1 MKQIII
7 GIIALLFIIPITSF
21 AQQNQ
26 TYENF
31 DPIFL
36 KNTHREYTW
45 NFNPIEFDPNIVER
59 CINDIIGVARK
70 QYNYA
75 DTLQLNDA
83 LTDAANIQAEYM
95 AKKEDKT
102 QDNVVATL
110 KTPEMRAMNSGAT
123 KRVTELV
130 SRVKATKGTD
140 EYSYYDMSKE
150 TVLSLLTNAKTAPT
164 LLDKR
169 YTYIGVGC
177 SVDAYNKNCYISIV
191 LGNDL
196 SFNRGDVSYKNTTYT
211 RKTYG
216 LLPYEEKICRK
227 CEVRNIES
235 LQKYLEIKGDAIYFT
250 YPNVKTLKKIIGKDQ
265 DGLAVDIVQH
275 SQFPCNSASNDVDYN
290 YPNRGI
296 LLKYMTFPTLIQK
309 NEITDPKD
317 KSLKVYLGSIPSSV
331 AGSFDV
337 NLIIIKEKHICKTIV
352 KTDVQTPNVAYK
364 TNTSLIPDLN
374 GITTTINYI
383 PQPEQTILE
392 FTIPFESAKYTYES
406 NDIAPLLTALNEPKF
421 DIDSINII
429 AFTSFEGNE
438 TKNLELQKKR
448 SESIVKAIENIQN
461 RAVPYSIQ
469 LNDGWELLLKDIPE
483 EYKNIVKS
491 KNEAKN
497 ALKNTKTKN
506 NLEPILKN
514 HRYAQVKMNVT
525 YDVSEN
531 YAPDFMVSKF
541 NKCMA
546 KNDYPTAFAI
556 QKYLIKCVEDG
567 NCSEMSIQKMNIS
580 EDTKNL
586 PFLTNKY
593 YMLSVLGA
601 LTDEDI
607 QKMTDLS
614 KMDNTNIISEFNA
627 FCCQV
632 ENMDITSIGQISTT
646 QSKIDRY
653 YNNAIG
659 KQYADKVDALNITLQ
674 YKILDFLNNAETPD
688 ETLIESTYEKI
699 KSIALPTIKDWEK
712 AYEVAATFIKYGDYA
727 FARTAM
733 DPYIDDTN
741 ISEDFIF
748 TYLNLYSLDETVYL
762 SKNFEKA
769 CNLAVQ
775 KNNTRFCETIKTYSY
790 LIRENVAVQHIICSK
805 CK

>member
-1 MKQIII
+1 M
-7 GIIALLFIIPITSF
+7 
-21 AQQNQ
+21 
-26 TYENF
+26 
-31 DPIFL
+31 
-36 KNTHREYTW
+36 
-45 NFNPIEFDPNIVER
+45 
-59 CINDIIGVARK
+59 
-70 QYNYA
+70 
-75 DTLQLNDA
+75 
-83 LTDAANIQAEYM
+83 
-95 AKKEDKT
+95 
-102 QDNVVATL
+102 
-110 KTPEMRAMNSGAT
+110 
-123 KRVTELV
+123 
-130 SRVKATKGTD
+130 
-140 EYSYYDMSKE
+140 
-150 TVLSLLTNAKTAPT
+150 
-164 LLDKR
+164 
-169 YTYIGVGC
+169 
-177 SVDAYNKNCYISIV
+177 
-191 LGNDL
+191 
-196 SFNRGDVSYKNTTYT
+196 
-211 RKTYG
+211 
-216 LLPYEEKICRK
+216 
-227 CEVRNIES
+227 
-235 LQKYLEIKGDAIYFT
+235 
-250 YPNVKTLKKIIGKDQ
+250 
-265 DGLAVDIVQH
+265 
-275 SQFPCNSASNDVDYN
+275 
-290 YPNRGI
+290 
-296 LLKYMTFPTLIQK
+296 
-309 NEITDPKD
+309 
-317 KSLKVYLGSIPSSV
+317 
-331 AGSFDV
+331 
-337 NLIIIKEKHICKTIV
+337 
-352 KTDVQTPNVAYK
+352 
-364 TNTSLIPDLN
+364 
-374 GITTTINYI
+374 
-383 PQPEQTILE
+383 
-392 FTIPFESAKYTYES
+392 
-406 NDIAPLLTALNEPKF
+406 TALNEPKF

-712 AYEVAATFIKYGDYA
+712 AYQYAMEKIDQEAHQSAEGLYHNLNTLQSRSGSQLPFTSVNLGSCTLPEGRLLIK
-727 FARTAM
+727 AM
-733 DPYIDDTN
+733 
-741 ISEDFIF
+741 
-748 TYLNLYSLDETVYL
+748 LDESIKGGGKLHSTYIFPCVIFQLGKGINKKAAIAERTGKHRYL
-762 SKNFEKA
+762 QAGAFSDTISAGRCFEKT
-769 CNLAVQ
+769 V
-775 KNNTRFCETIKTYSY
+775 FCMRRRVK
-790 LIRENVAVQHIICSK
+790 
-805 CK
+805 